1 MYYYYFWN
9 NRKIIKS
16 QQQLDVTLNPSI
28 VELTPEQVELYTS
41 QPDLPVW
48 LIKQY
53 NGDYSIV
60 ENYLNQSNQQN
71 QISLEDLK
79 EQYLQELDNTSRT
92 TLSKFVDTLSFANAV
107 ASSIYASERNLSP
120 VVNNL
125 NVFQTAD
132 KFLIIGTKC
141 KQLYTQYKNLI
152 ENAIS
157 SEDLE
162 MIKRRLVVD
171 YNNINEEDTDLEVSR
186 RNKLREIDAYDT
198 SYDVN
203 GFYLDGN
210 LVWLD
215 RSTRTSLS
223 NTLNCSQ
230 IMGRETINIWF
241 SSVFI
246 SLPIDLFRQMLAALE
261 IYAADCFNVTAQHK
275 VTVNNLTTI
284 QEIEAFDVTQGYP
297 EKLSFNTQTTN
308 L

>member
-1 MYYYYFWN
+1 MYYYFWK

-28 VELTPEQVELYTS
+28 VELTTEQIELYTN

-53 NGDYSIV
+53 TGDYSIV
-60 ENYLNQSNQQN
+60 ENYLNQLNQQN

-79 EQYLQELDNTSRT
+79 EQHLKELDVVSRT

-107 ASSIYASERNLSP
+107 ASSMYASERNLSP

-125 NVFQTAD
+125 NVLQTAD

-152 ENAIS
+152 ENATS
-157 SEDLE
+157 PEDLE
-162 MIKRRLVVD
+162 TIKSDLIDD
-171 YNNINEEDTDLEVSR
+171 YNNINEEDTDLEIVR

-198 SYDVN
+198 SNNVN

-215 RSTRTSLS
+215 RNTRTSLS
-223 NTLNCSQ
+223 NTLDCSQ

-241 SSVFI
+241 SGIFV
-246 SLPIDLFRQMLAALE
+246 SLPIDLCRQMLAALE
-261 IYAADCFNVTAQHK
+261 IYASDCYNITAQHK
-275 VTVNNLTTI
+275 ATVNNMTNI
-284 QEIEAFDVTQGYP
+284 QDIEAFDVTQGYP
-297 EKLSFNTQTTN
+297 QMLSFNTQQN
-308 L
+308 Q